1 MVKSQSTGVGTEY
14 NGMPK
19 SGWVYGGSK
28 VLILN
33 HDLFSYFHIGNVNTQ
48 TTVDE
53 PGPQLV
59 VEHPPQGLFPLSGHA
74 ASHDLG
80 LKH

>member
-1 MVKSQSTGVGTEY
+1 MILICVT
-14 NGMPK
+14 
-19 SGWVYGGSK
+19 

-33 HDLFSYFHIGNVNTQ
+33 HDLFSYFHIGNANTE

-59 VEHPPQGLFPLSGHA
+59 VEHPPVTSHRVCSPSVRQQLTDMDGSCKLISGI
-74 ASHDLG
+74 
-80 LKH
+80 